1 MGETKQRGHVPGWPQ
16 RKDFQ
21 GCREAAAQPYKHGAH
36 PRPAPGWR
44 PCPHRGR
51 VSPRSGPT
59 SRFMAPWAPLFVKGR
74 SGTPDT
80 GTDEDEF
87 PFSAVRLA
95 TPLILGVRMMNFFLS
110 PISFFFFFIYFPSGV
125 PSLRPATVPSRTDGS
140 FQGRRS
146 AREDAEPA
154 QCAATW
160 PPALREALIS
170 SGSRSGMSSVF
181 PAGGR
186 MDGGEEMGGCE
197 AI

>member
-21 GCREAAAQPYKHGAH
+21 GCREAAAQPYKPGAH

-110 PISFFFFFIYFPSGV
+110 PISFFFFFLFISPPVSPPSALPPCRAEQMALSKEDGA
-125 PSLRPATVPSRTDGS
+125 PARTLSLPTAQPR
-140 FQGRRS
+140 GRQRS
-146 AREDAEPA
+146 EKP
-154 QCAATW
+154 
-160 PPALREALIS
+160 
-170 SGSRSGMSSVF
+170 
-181 PAGGR
+181 
-186 MDGGEEMGGCE
+186 
-197 AI
+197 